1 MASRGRQPSNDQLAE
16 ERRITELAATAELVT
31 WDRYERELLTYL
43 ERQLTNPTLLA
54 VVRRLQRGNA
64 IEDADHVELYDAVR
78 VS

>member
-1 MASRGRQPSNDQLAE
+1 MARGIQPSAAQLAE

>member
-1 MASRGRQPSNDQLAE
+1 MARGIQPSATQLAE

-43 ERQLTNPTLLA
+43 ERQVTNPTLLA
-54 VVRRLQRGNA
+54 VVRRPQRGNA

-78 VS
+78 VTG

>member
-1 MASRGRQPSNDQLAE
+1 MARGIQPSAAQLAE

-43 ERQLTNPTLLA
+43 ERQITNPTLLA

-78 VS
+78 VTG

>member
-1 MASRGRQPSNDQLAE
+1 MARGIQPSAAQIAE

-43 ERQLTNPTLLA
+43 ERQVTNPTLLA

>member
-43 ERQLTNPTLLA
+43 ERQITNPTLLA